1 MSELVKE
8 LQSQLAH
15 VQRLCALKDDKIN
28 ELEWFYK
35 EQKFNLDRLSKL
47 NSVTLGFNKLITLN
61 SPILSPE
68 LRLLASTM
76 YLNVDRVIRVNS
88 ATWKRTN
95 SHSGQIAA
103 ALGGYGAV
111 EKVYQLPA
119 RGGHQANV
127 IFANPEAR
135 KDGFRAMKDRYG
147 KSAPA
152 MNYSLQPFP
161 KLRHQDK
168 CMQKIFRDLKQEG
181 TILSY
186 SLNNFAVTRH
196 NDFVFPLYTFRV
208 SGTKVTKYEDSACIG
223 AYRDGFT
230 VPIDDSKFVSSEFQQ
245 LKEMICEHVQ
255 SELHLSHKSRAPA
268 LPTLADHLQPSMENQ
283 NISSEHFNSRESVRA
298 PSGQSMHDGEF
309 EMSAAERDI
318 QWPKPGQNPTSVA
331 SSSAS
336 EASRGSSPFVEKVV
350 AKKTQVLQSSN
361 ISLNEISDKE
371 TRENDT
377 PSRSLSEAI
386 KDFNFSPV
394 GFALL
399 GQPLAKGPLND
410 SIIGSPPIS
419 CEFTELQS
427 INPNLNISGVSI

>member
-127 IFANPEAR
+127 IFVNPEAR

-161 KLRHQDK
+161 
-168 CMQKIFRDLKQEG
+168 
-181 TILSY
+181 
-186 SLNNFAVTRH
+186 
-196 NDFVFPLYTFRV
+196 
-208 SGTKVTKYEDSACIG
+208 
-223 AYRDGFT
+223 
-230 VPIDDSKFVSSEFQQ
+230 
-245 LKEMICEHVQ
+245 
-255 SELHLSHKSRAPA
+255 
-268 LPTLADHLQPSMENQ
+268 
-283 NISSEHFNSRESVRA
+283 
-298 PSGQSMHDGEF
+298 
-309 EMSAAERDI
+309 
-318 QWPKPGQNPTSVA
+318 
-331 SSSAS
+331 
-336 EASRGSSPFVEKVV
+336 
-350 AKKTQVLQSSN
+350 
-361 ISLNEISDKE
+361 
-371 TRENDT
+371 
-377 PSRSLSEAI
+377 
-386 KDFNFSPV
+386 
-394 GFALL
+394 
-399 GQPLAKGPLND
+399 
-410 SIIGSPPIS
+410 
-419 CEFTELQS
+419 
-427 INPNLNISGVSI
+427 